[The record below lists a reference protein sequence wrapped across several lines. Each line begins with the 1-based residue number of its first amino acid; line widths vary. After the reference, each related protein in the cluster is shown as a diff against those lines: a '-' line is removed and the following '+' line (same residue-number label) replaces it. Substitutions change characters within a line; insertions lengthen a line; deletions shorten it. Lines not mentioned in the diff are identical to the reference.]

1 MSEKNSV
8 KSSTKTRQSNIE
20 LLRIFAAFGVII
32 LHYNNAG
39 IGGGFAAVADGSL
52 NQFIMMTLEM
62 MVICAVNLYVLISG
76 YFMRDSYNYIQ
87 IHDTKLLVHIRLY
100 SALYDI
106 ALH

>member
-1 MSEKNSV
+1 MTESKNITKGTETP

-20 LLRIFAAFGVII
+20 LLRIFAACGVII

-62 MVICAVNLYVLISG
+62 MAICAVNLYVLISG
-76 YFMRDSYNYIQ
+76 YFMRDSYKTRPSET
-87 IHDTKLLVHIRLY
+87 D
-100 SALYDI
+100 
-106 ALH
+106 